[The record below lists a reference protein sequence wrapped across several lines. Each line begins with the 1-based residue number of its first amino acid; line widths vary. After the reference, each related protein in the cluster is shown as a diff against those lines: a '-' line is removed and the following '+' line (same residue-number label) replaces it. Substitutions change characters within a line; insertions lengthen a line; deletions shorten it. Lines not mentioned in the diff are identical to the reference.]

1 MEQNK
6 HNPFKPKPRKR
17 DPSVFTTAPVI
28 KPATQKTRTHYE
40 ALQHSLRERG
50 MPPRMV
56 RYITQH
62 FHARAKITAFI
73 ELYNRGC
80 HLTGRTFSDRY
91 DPKDPKPDACVPRKD
106 GTLVCLAAW
115 ILTHEGTLPDA
126 LLLAAARAL
135 IAHADRRPATPAKPS
150 AQPTSTTPTPQSQ
163 PQPKDNQ
170 HDTASLFG
178 MGPAGADHRS
188 HNSDPAG
195 QQHPA
200 GPSHVPVRWEWSDE
214 SNAILASPIKP
225 VHHA

>member
-17 DPSVFTTAPVI
+17 DPSVFTKAPVI

-62 FHARAKITAFI
+62 FHAKAKITAFI

-80 HLTGRTFSDRY
+80 HLTGRAFSDRY

-115 ILTHEGTLPDA
+115 ILTHEGTLPDV

-135 IAHADRRPATPAKPS
+135 IAHADRRPATPAQPTQRPAAAPQPP
-150 AQPTSTTPTPQSQ
+150 AQPTPEPTYAAASLLALESGHSDHSQ
-163 PQPKDNQ
+163 PSHPTGQPE
-170 HDTASLFG
+170 
-178 MGPAGADHRS
+178 PAGAGHG
-188 HNSDPAG
+188 AG
-195 QQHPA
+195 K
-200 GPSHVPVRWEWSDE
+200 WEWDDE
-214 SNAILASPIKP
+214 SAGMVFSPI
-225 VHHA
+225 